1 MDNLLNPIQTRPL
14 PGSLPITLSLSGLR
28 PSSHEPTE
36 EPLLT
41 ISSSKS
47 TSVKRPVV
55 SPIPSPVPTTTGLAP
70 VSPAPEATSEPE
82 EIQSAEDALK
92 YLRSSPSLGQLEKVL
107 EYLTTPAGGCK
118 KVEQLGI
125 YSPTPMSSQ
134 LVRVL
139 VEEIIPHFWHILG
152 KGERKGLVR
161 CLRSV
166 VGVSGVVARL
176 GELVKVASGDEK
188 LGWGVHGEMAGTRE
202 LMEVLCQVLGKI
214 NVLWE
219 VWRGVFM
226 GGAGGGGMKGE
237 ILWKEWVRLVA
248 GGKLLGIASAA
259 RGEGMGCVE
268 EYEGRIVGGKKF
280 GTDWVGDAKVYAQ
293 WLGKGIGVMA
303 ERLGAIAKGE
313 EGKHLV
319 EMGWKCLRSLF
330 WKSFGLG
337 ANHWGCWESSAAA
350 VMRASGVI
358 NGIARLDPG
367 FWTLLVEWIHSAAG
381 VGEGI
386 GIRRAVIAVLSTEG
400 GEFGIQGGPQEVKSV
415 LEKAMKKFGDS
426 LWIKHTPIQ
435 VQEVNIQTIF
445 LCAGY
450 LHRANPAALKR
461 IVQSSVYLNGISNRL
476 ATQSPRARFLGMVV
490 GEVLSG
496 LVDDKGMKL
505 DFKMEEMEEMEA
517 TWWKGLVGV
526 EDKVGDIYGLER
538 VDVGSRIKGEGRKKV
553 AKRRN
558 ISVQEVTEGM
568 DEEEYVVEVLNGEIE
583 EIDEVKGDSSDDDDE
598 FQPYPKPE
606 DDEEDDEVDDPTL
619 VNRNKTPPPV
629 YIRDLLRLLRSHD
642 NYEHQLLAL
651 THAAPLIRRKAAFG
665 TELTEHL
672 HDLATSLAGLQD
684 KFDIGGFQEMK
695 IKALIALIVG
705 KPVEMGRWI
714 ARAFFEGDFSIGGRA
729 VLLTALG
736 MGARE
741 LGGLK
746 DGEEEDGGRGML
758 GLGAPS
764 GERGEASFPSKML
777 PGKLH
782 ELYSSPPPATVA
794 QTRWKAIQSAN
805 SKKQIT
811 DTTRKVDAIASSLEK
826 AMIKPMAA
834 SAADELS
841 GPNIL
846 KVRTFSSRM
855 AVEAKRKKPEANK
868 LAKIVGEAFF
878 YPLTG
883 RWWTKLK
890 EFGPNAPQFH
900 PYLLGHLLKTLAL
913 VLHAAGPSC
922 PQLPQLTREFWD
934 LILGLRTKGASVV
947 EDNDAPTVLEAV
959 LFCLLTVLE
968 LNMDLG
974 ESGRRWLVEEHARE
988 LVETVE
994 GTGVEEKVRMLAAA
1008 VVLRV
1013 RECAEGFERRLRGEM
1028 GKWE

>member
-1 MDNLLNPIQTRPL
+1 MHLLLFDSEHVHWDYISHLLLPSTQHDKSRYLNSLLRILSRKYLEPI
-14 PGSLPITLSLSGLR
+14 
-28 PSSHEPTE
+28 
-36 EPLLT
+36 
-41 ISSSKS
+41 
-47 TSVKRPVV
+47 
-55 SPIPSPVPTTTGLAP
+55 
-70 VSPAPEATSEPE
+70 TSEPP
-82 EIQSAEDALK
+82 I
-92 YLRSSPSLGQLEKVL
+92 
-107 EYLTTPAGGCK
+107 GG
-118 KVEQLGI
+118 
-125 YSPTPMSSQ
+125 
-134 LVRVL
+134 
-139 VEEIIPHFWHILG
+139 W
-152 KGERKGLVR
+152 
-161 CLRSV
+161 
-166 VGVSGVVARL
+166 
-176 GELVKVASGDEK
+176 
-188 LGWGVHGEMAGTRE
+188 
-202 LMEVLCQVLGKI
+202 
-214 NVLWE
+214 
-219 VWRGVFM
+219 
-226 GGAGGGGMKGE
+226 
-237 ILWKEWVRLVA
+237 
-248 GGKLLGIASAA
+248 
-259 RGEGMGCVE
+259 
-268 EYEGRIVGGKKF
+268 
-280 GTDWVGDAKVYAQ
+280 
-293 WLGKGIGVMA
+293 
-303 ERLGAIAKGE
+303 
-313 EGKHLV
+313 
-319 EMGWKCLRSLF
+319 
-330 WKSFGLG
+330 
-337 ANHWGCWESSAAA
+337 WESSAAA
-350 VMRASGVI
+350 VRRASGVI

-367 FWTLLVEWIHSAAG
+367 FWTVLVEWIHSIAG
-381 VGEGI
+381 VGDGI
-386 GIRRAVIAVLSTEG
+386 GIRRAVIAVLSTKG
-400 GEFGIQGGPQEVKSV
+400 GGFGMQGGPQEVKSV
-415 LEKAMKKFGDS
+415 LERAMKNFGDS
-426 LWIKHTPIQ
+426 LWIKYTPVQ
-435 VQEVNIQTIF
+435 VQEVNIQTIL
-445 LCAGY
+445 LCTGY
-450 LHRANPAALKR
+450 LHRANPPALKG

-505 DFKMEEMEEMEA
+505 DFKMEKMESVEA

-526 EDKVGDIYGLER
+526 EDKIGDIHGLER
-538 VDVGSRIKGEGRKKV
+538 VDVGARIKGEGRKEV

-558 ISVQEVTEGM
+558 IGVQEVTEGM

-583 EIDEVKGDSSDDDDE
+583 EVEEVKGDSSDDDDV
-598 FQPYPKPE
+598 FRPYPKPE
-606 DDEEDDEVDDPTL
+606 DDEEEDEEDDPTL

-651 THAAPLIRRKAAFG
+651 THAAPLIRRKVAFG
-665 TELTEHL
+665 MELTEHL

-684 KFDIGGFQEMK
+684 NFDIGGFQEMK
-695 IKALIALIVG
+695 TKALIALIVG
-705 KPVEMGRWI
+705 RPVEMGRWI
-714 ARAFFEGDFSIGGRA
+714 ARAFFEGEFSIGGRA

-746 DGEEEDGGRGML
+746 DGEEEDGGRGLL

-764 GERGEASFPSKML
+764 GDRGEAPFPSKML

-794 QTRWKAIQSAN
+794 QTRWKAIQAAN
-805 SKKQIT
+805 SRKQIT

-846 KVRTFSSRM
+846 KIRTFSSRM

-890 EFGPNAPQFH
+890 EFGPSAPQFH

-934 LILGLRTKGASVV
+934 LILGLRTKGAGAV
-947 EDNDAPTVLEAV
+947 EETDAPTVLEAV

-974 ESGRRWLVEEHARE
+974 ESGRRRLVEEHARE
-988 LVETVE
+988 LVETGEWAEWVFERYSGGGGVGGGVGGGGIVVE
-994 GTGVEEKVRMLAAA
+994 GTGEEERVRMLAAA